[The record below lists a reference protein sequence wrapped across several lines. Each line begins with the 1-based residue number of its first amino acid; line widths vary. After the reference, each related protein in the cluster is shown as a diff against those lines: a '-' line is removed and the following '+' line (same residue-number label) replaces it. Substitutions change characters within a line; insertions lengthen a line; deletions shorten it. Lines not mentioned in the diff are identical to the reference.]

1 MDFTPRRDLGGMR
14 ARLGGRWKGGV
25 KHRPNL
31 IYFSVIPVIRVV
43 PDILVE
49 EISVALGP
57 DKPVYYFLGNRGIA
71 VLSSVIQSQMQLLGF
86 WVVGS
91 PVNLLRMVNGQG
103 LVHYPLTFFSLLF
116 FALAAGLALRVA
128 LARIA
133 PADFALY
140 PSP

>member
-1 MDFTPRRDLGGMR
+1 MNTGP
-14 ARLGGRWKGGV
+14 GGRRERRI
-25 KHRPNL
+25 KHRPSL
-31 IYFSVIPVIRVV
+31 IYFSLIPVTLVV

-49 EISVALGP
+49 EISVAGCLYKAVDNVLG
-57 DKPVYYFLGNRGIA
+57 DRGVA
-71 VLSSVIQSQMQLLGF
+71 VLSSVIQSQVQLLGF
-86 WVVGS
+86 WVVGC
-91 PVNLLRMVNGQG
+91 PVNLLRVVNGQG
-103 LVHYPLTFFSLLF
+103 LVHYPLTFFNLGF